1 MPLVMGPLMITS
13 NVGLSIRDA
22 QPAWLRKGRS
32 FQRRR
37 RALEL
42 HVESCRQG
50 VTIAREHCQHLKT
63 RGRAYGD
70 PVLALDMLE
79 KQLEE
84 AEKAARELE
93 SRRNVFL
100 VVQAKV
106 EVLSVRDSYLANT
119 VV

>member
-1 MPLVMGPLMITS
+1 MFTTNLELPIQP
-13 NVGLSIRDA
+13 IRDA

-50 VTIAREHCQHLKT
+50 VTVAREYSQHLKT

-70 PVLALDMLE
+70 PVLALAVLE

-84 AEKAARELE
+84 AEEAVRGLE
-93 SRRNVFL
+93 CRRSEFL

-106 EVLSVRDSYLANT
+106 EVLSVYGARSLVYVRA
-119 VV
+119 